1 MNFNLPNTSKPFPM
15 ATFLPYF
22 KRIHYLF
29 KSVSYT
35 NALIRNRTKLAMPLA
50 LLASQ
55 VLLQIM
61 QPSSF
66 AQNKQSTAETL
77 TAAAVPIV
85 ATSVATS
92 VASSLANTGSINR
105 HDFSHSNQIS
115 LSASNPSTSKPEQL
129 ANTMPNIKPFTIHV
143 SDSALEDLAER
154 LVRTRLPDQ
163 LDNASWEY
171 GTDLAYLTELVT
183 YWREEFDWRKQ
194 EAELNQFDQFTTE
207 VDDLTTHFIHQRSSN
222 EDAMP
227 LLLVHGWPGSISEF
241 SKIIGPLTN
250 PQQHGLDPLDSFH
263 VIAPSL
269 PGFGF
274 SAIPSASGYSPEK
287 MAHIFAQL
295 MAQLGY
301 EKFAI
306 AGGDWGAIINRHMA
320 NTFPDKLIALHS
332 NMLLAAPP
340 ADSTAKSAVTEAEAS
355 LRDNRLAYMRNEV
368 GYQQIQ
374 GTKPQSLGYG
384 LNDSPAGLAAWI
396 VEKFHGWTDLPQGAD
411 GDLNSRLSKDEILT
425 NISIY
430 WHTQTIT
437 SSTRIYYEN
446 RRAPRLKEMEYINV
460 PTGVAIFP
468 ADIYIT
474 PKSWAQA
481 SYDIRHWTVMPKGGH
496 FAALEEPQLYLE
508 DLQKFF
514 RLFR

>member
-1 MNFNLPNTSKPFPM
+1 MSFNQAGKNKHSSSSVSV
-15 ATFLPYF
+15 
-22 KRIHYLF
+22 HYRKLSLYRF
-29 KSVSYT
+29 KSKACEHLLKELKSRFKIPVVV
-35 NALIRNRTKLAMPLA
+35 
-50 LLASQ
+50 LASQ
-55 VLLQIM
+55 TLLILM
-61 QPSSF
+61 MAPNVS
-66 AQNKQSTAETL
+66 AQDHSLLPDTMF
-77 TAAAVPIV
+77 AAAPMPYAVTGSKPAWRVIS
-85 ATSVATS
+85 ALSSTSS
-92 VASSLANTGSINR
+92 QLSSDASSPPISTTKR
-105 HDFSHSNQIS
+105 H
-115 LSASNPSTSKPEQL
+115 A
-129 ANTMPNIKPFTIHV
+129 ATMPNIKPFTIHV
-143 SDSALEDLAER
+143 PDSDLEDLANR
-154 LVRTRLPDQ
+154 LSLTRLPDQ
-163 LDNASWEY
+163 LNNTSWEY
-171 GTDLAYLTELVT
+171 GTDLSYLGELIT
-183 YWREEFDWRKQ
+183 YWLEEFDWRKQ
-194 EAELNQFDQFTTE
+194 EADLNQFDQFTTE
-207 VDDLTTHFIHQRSSN
+207 VDGLTTHFIHQRSSN
-222 EDAMP
+222 SDAMP

-241 SKIIGPLTN
+241 SKIVGPLTN
-250 PQQHGLDPLDSFH
+250 PQKHGFDSADSFH
-263 VIAPSL
+263 VVAPSL

-274 SAIPSASGYSPEK
+274 SEIPTEAGYSPEK

-295 MAQLGY
+295 MEQLGY
-301 EKFAI
+301 EKYAI

-340 ADSTAKSAVTEAEAS
+340 KDAEQDSTVTTAESA
-355 LRDNRLAYMRNEV
+355 LRDNRLAYMRNEI

-374 GTKPQSLGYG
+374 ATKPQSLGYG

-411 GDLNSRLSKDEILT
+411 GDLNDRLDMDEILT

-437 SSTRIYYEN
+437 ASTRIYYEN
-446 RRAPRLKEMEYINV
+446 RQAPRLKEMEYIDV

-474 PKSWAQA
+474 PKSWAEA

-508 DLQKFF
+508 DLQRFF

>member
-1 MNFNLPNTSKPFPM
+1 MTLNPTSNSKIFPQES
-15 ATFLPYF
+15 TPSRLETGY
-22 KRIHYLF
+22 YSF
-29 KSVSYT
+29 KSECYSISLRNFIENFTMPAMVIFSQFLMYT
-35 NALIRNRTKLAMPLA
+35 ATPNA
-50 LLASQ
+50 
-55 VLLQIM
+55 
-61 QPSSF
+61 F
-66 AQNKQSTAETL
+66 AQSQLLIDEPL
-77 TAAAVPIV
+77 LIAAAVTADGAKITP
-85 ATSVATS
+85 TDDPNY
-92 VASSLANTGSINR
+92 SSSQY
-105 HDFSHSNQIS
+105 QIS
-115 LSASNPSTSKPEQL
+115 TSASNPSTSTPKRL
-129 ANTMPNIKPFTIHV
+129 AATMPDIKPFTIHV
-143 SDSALEDLAER
+143 PDSALDDLANR
-154 LVRTRLPDQ
+154 LALTRLPDQ
-163 LDNASWEY
+163 LDNTSWEY
-171 GTDLAYLTELVT
+171 GTDLGYLDELLT

-194 EAELNQFDQFTTE
+194 EADLNQFDQFTTE
-207 VDDLTTHFIHQRSSN
+207 VDGLATHFIHQRSNNS
-222 EDAMP
+222 DAMP

-250 PQQHGLDPLDSFH
+250 PLEHGSNSFDSFH
-263 VIAPSL
+263 VVAPSL

-274 SAIPSASGYSPEK
+274 SAIPSESGYSPEK

-320 NTFPDKLIALHS
+320 NTFPEKLIALHS
-332 NMLLAAPP
+332 NMLLASPP
-340 ADSTAKSAVTEAEAS
+340 TETAQNSAVTEAES
-355 LRDNRLAYMRNEV
+355 TLRDNRLSYMKNEV

-374 GTKPQSLGYG
+374 ATKPQSLGYG

-411 GDLNSRLSKDEILT
+411 GDLNDRLSMDEILT

-446 RRAPRLKEMEYINV
+446 RRAPRLKEMGYIGV

-474 PKSWAQA
+474 PKTWAEA

-496 FAALEEPQLYLE
+496 FAALEEPELYLE